1 MRLFIT
7 FLSLI
12 LSLSCLAKQVQLLD
26 MRVFKPTA
34 QKMRLV
40 FELDA
45 IPVTHNIFTLKIP
58 HRLVIDLKNT
68 KLLRKLQL
76 PYNET
81 LVKKI
86 RSAPRHQKDLRVVL
100 DLKTPVRTKS
110 FLLKPDETNGHRLV
124 IEINTLNLNSKAKK
138 SRSLEIATFQTS
150 RVPISLMKSSP
161 TPRSKRDIVIAI
173 DAGHGGIDSGASGL
187 GGTLEKDVVL
197 AIAKELAALVAK
209 TPGMRGVL
217 IRNGDYFIK
226 LRKRI
231 QLARQ
236 YQADLFISIHAD
248 AYPDDI
254 KVQGSSVYILSHHG
268 ASSEMARWLAE
279 KENAAD
285 LISGIRLNDKD
296 KLLAQVLLDLS
307 MLSTLEA
314 SAYVGQSVLKRLQ
327 SVSKVHASQLQ
338 RANFM
343 VLSSPDIP
351 SILIETG
358 FISNPREEQKLSD
371 INYRRQLAQAIY
383 EGIREYIANYVLS
396 DTLLVRR

>member
-7 FLSLI
+7 FFILV
-12 LSLSCLAKQVQLLD
+12 LSLSCLAEHVQLLD

-34 QKMRLV
+34 HKMRLV

-45 IPVTHNIFTLKIP
+45 IPVTHNIFTLKFP

-68 KLLRKLQL
+68 KLLKKLL
-76 PYNET
+76 PFPP

-86 RSAPRHQKDLRVVL
+86 RSAPRHQKDLRIVL
-100 DLKTPVRTKS
+100 DLKAPVRTKS
-110 FLLKPDETNGHRLV
+110 FILKPDDTNGHRLV
-124 IEINTLNLNSKAKK
+124 IDINSLNSISKAKK
-138 SRSLEIATFQTS
+138 ETRISKASIQTS
-150 RVPISLMKSSP
+150 TVPVSQQQPVVKKSSP
-161 TPRSKRDIVIAI
+161 AHDIVIAI

-187 GGTLEKDVVL
+187 GGTTEKDVVL

-209 TPGMRGVL
+209 TQGMRGVL
-217 IRNGDYFIK
+217 IRNGDYFLK
-226 LRKRI
+226 LRKRLE
-231 QLARQ
+231 LARQ

-248 AYPDDI
+248 AYPDNI
-254 KVQGSSVYILSHHG
+254 KVQGSSVYMLSPHG

-285 LISGIRLNDKD
+285 LIGGIRLSDKD
-296 KLLAQVLLDLS
+296 ELLAHVLLDLS

-314 SAYVGQSVLKRLQ
+314 SAYVGQSVLKQLEA
-327 SVSKVHASQLQ
+327 VGKVHAPRLQ

-351 SILIETG
+351 SILVETG
-358 FISNPREEQKLSD
+358 FISNSKEEQKLNQA
-371 INYRRQLAQAIY
+371 NYRRRIAQAIF
-383 EGIREYIANYVLS
+383 EGIREYFANYIFS